1 MRFSDLLLALS
12 LGALP
17 TLVMASPGVEVTG
30 SVLTDVRTGIEDG
43 RLLWNENRLNL
54 EVDASPGEDAHVFAQ
69 FWIRGSGF
77 SAAESSADLMG
88 LDRRKSNP
96 WDLVLREAYVD
107 LYGIILSDLDLRI
120 GRQRI
125 AWGTG
130 DQINPTDN
138 VNPDDFEDIWDFGR
152 HVPVNS
158 VLATYYR
165 GDVTLS
171 GVFVPAFAPAT
182 FPPAQWAGAL
192 ASPGAL
198 PDGLT
203 GSGMS
208 DRLHMPDGTLGKSA
222 SGAVKA
228 AWPVLGYDLSL
239 SCYRGRSDIPVASRV
254 VLTPGE
260 GSGVHVESELLYPR
274 LSVIGADMSGA
285 VGSVGVWAEMAVLF
299 PDEVRTTIDASAL
312 GETPRT
318 SVALKEDPFVKCVVG
333 ADYTFHGGLYVNG
346 QFVHGFAHE
355 LGADALHDYIAGGV
369 EKKLRHDT
377 VKMTLAG
384 AAEIPRLADPFD
396 DLAVVGMP
404 EVAYYPAD
412 GSEIALGVRFIQ
424 ATGETSFGELDDM
437 DEVYLTV
444 KYAF

>member
-1 MRFSDLLLALS
+1 MRLTALLLALS
-12 LGALP
+12 LGGAP
-17 TLVMASPGVEVTG
+17 TLAMANPGVEVTG

-43 RLLWNENRLNL
+43 RLLWNENRLTL

-69 FWIRGSGF
+69 FWIRGSGL
-77 SAAESSADLMG
+77 AEAGSSADLMG

-96 WDLVLREAYVD
+96 WDLVFREAYVD
-107 LYGIILSDLDLRI
+107 LYGFILSDLDLRI

-182 FPPAQWAGAL
+182 FPPAEWAGAL

-198 PDGLT
+198 RDGLT
-203 GSGMS
+203 VSGMS
-208 DRLHMPDGTLGKSA
+208 DRLHVPEGTLAEGASA
-222 SGAVKA
+222 AVKVA
-228 AWPVLGYDLSL
+228 RPVLDYDLSL
-239 SCYRGRSDIPVASRV
+239 SYFQGRSDIPVASRV
-254 VLTPGE
+254 VLTPGK
-260 GSGVHVESELLYPR
+260 GRGVHVESELVYPR

-285 VGSVGVWAEMAVLF
+285 VGSIGVWSEVAVLF
-299 PDEVRTTIDASAL
+299 PNEVRTTVDGSAV
-312 GETPRT
+312 GEALQT
-318 SVALKEDPFVKCVVG
+318 SVALKGDPFVKYVVG

-355 LGADALHDYIAGGV
+355 LGADALHDYVAGGV

-377 VKMTLAG
+377 VKMTLAA
-384 AAEIPRLADPFD
+384 AAEIPRLASPFD
-396 DLAVVGMP
+396 DLAIVGMP

-424 ATGETSFGELDDM
+424 ATGKTSFGELDDM